1 VPEKKSKTDVTAR
14 NKSGRATNRDC
25 THCGL
30 RIMNDRELAT
40 VMDPQR
46 RNKTYYRRDCFQRLL
61 SPERELV
68 RDGTGVCPLATR
80 TS

>member
-1 VPEKKSKTDVTAR
+1 VAEKKSKTDVTAR
-14 NKSGRATNRDC
+14 DKSGRVTNRDC

-30 RIMNDRELAT
+30 RIPNDREMVV
-40 VMDPQR
+40 VMDEQR

-61 SPERELV
+61 SPERALA
-68 RDGTGVCPLATR
+68 RDGSGACPLAAR